1 MLGLAAGRGS
11 GDSPNVLGTLAF
23 CQVAAPVPGANRAV
37 FAAAQ
42 QVNVTDAGKLA
53 DIVRIVYDR
62 ARLTGDLDAI
72 LLESLFTLAR

>member
-1 MLGLAAGRGS
+1 MLHR
-11 GDSPNVLGTLAF
+11 SPADPKGIDPVLMAS
-23 CQVAAPVPGANRAV
+23 CIRAV

-42 QVNVTDAGKLA
+42 QANVTDAGKLA

-62 ARLTGDLDAI
+62 ARLTGDLDAS

>member
-1 MLGLAAGRGS
+1 MLMAS
-11 GDSPNVLGTLAF
+11 
-23 CQVAAPVPGANRAV
+23 CIRAV

-53 DIVRIVYDR
+53 DIVRSVYDR
-62 ARLTGDLDAI
+62 ARLTGDLDAS